1 LAHLLHLVVSSA
13 WEMASVV
20 CQGSHGG
27 LGESLAALILAM
39 HSNEAGTRQAK
50 LSRCAQPACVVGVRQ
65 AARRLG
71 SHPLIEVCGQ
81 RAVTARHWRLQE
93 RLQASAVDFLQA
105 NVQVSGEHPSV
116 HRECRECCRECREG
130 WHLAATWRQLR

>member
-1 LAHLLHLVVSSA
+1 
-13 WEMASVV
+13 VV
-20 CQGSHGG
+20 CQGSHGV
-27 LGESLAALILAM
+27 LGDSLAALILAID
-39 HSNEAGTRQAK
+39 SNEAGTLQAK
-50 LSRCAQPACVVGVRQ
+50 LCHCAQPACVVGVRQ
-65 AARRLG
+65 AAKQPG
-71 SHPLIEVCGQ
+71 SHQLIEVSGQ

-130 WHLAATWRQLR
+130 WHRTATW